1 MTLNGRLGGHG
12 MAKPIDPFGLQPNTE
27 EPLTMHID
35 MNSCFATVEQQAN
48 PLLRGRPIAVS
59 AYDTP
64 KAIIIAPSIEAK
76 AAGIKLGMTNYE
88 GKQLCRD
95 LVVLTPD
102 PPKYRDAHIRFR
114 NIFMSYTDK
123 VRPKSIDEAVMDF
136 SGSQAIRTKSM
147 VQIGHEIKRRVREEI
162 GEWMRVNVG
171 IGTSSF
177 LAKTAAGLH
186 KPDGLDVITHKNL
199 LDIYRGMELT
209 DITGISY
216 RNEARLNT
224 CGIYT
229 PMDFYNAPM
238 QVLKKQVFQSIN
250 GYYWYCR
257 LRGYEMDSI
266 DYGRKTF
273 GHTYALGQK
282 TADKTK
288 LAPMLMKLCE
298 KTGRRMRRSGYCAQ
312 GVHLSLIYQDHT
324 MWHKGRRTNS
334 YVYTTQDIFR
344 QAMLL
349 FNRQPYK
356 KVVTNLFVTVYDLMP
371 SDFMP
376 PNMFDTGKVDVV
388 SRSRA
393 IDNINDRYGEFTVIP
408 ADMLDVKDI
417 ILDRIAFGGAKEI
430 EDLYNR

>member
-1 MTLNGRLGGHG
+1 MATPLNPLGL
-12 MAKPIDPFGLQPNTE
+12 KINTA
-27 EPLTMHID
+27 EPLMMHID

-59 AYDTP
+59 AYDSP
-64 KAIIIAPSIEAK
+64 RAIIIAPSIEAK
-76 AAGIKLGMTNYE
+76 ATGIKLGMTNAE
-88 GKQLCRD
+88 GRQICPD

-136 SGSQAIRTKSM
+136 SGSQAIKTKSM
-147 VQIGHEIKRRVREEI
+147 ECIGYEIKRRVRDEI
-162 GEWMRVNVG
+162 GEWMKVNVG
-171 IGTSSF
+171 IGPSSF
-177 LAKTAAGLH
+177 LAKTAAGLN
-186 KPDGLDVITHKNL
+186 KPDGLDTITHHNL
-199 LDIYRGMELT
+199 LDIYKNMELT

-216 RNEARLNT
+216 RNEARLNSY
-224 CGIYT
+224 GIYT
-229 PMDFYNAPM
+229 PMDFFNADL

-257 LRGYEMDSI
+257 LRGYEMDSAEHK
-266 DYGRKTF
+266 RKTF
-273 GHTYALGQK
+273 GHAYALGQK
-282 TADKTK
+282 TADKAK

-298 KTGRRMRRSGYCAQ
+298 KAGRRMRASGYCAE
-312 GVHLSLIYQDHT
+312 GVHLSLIYEDHT
-324 MWHKGRRTNS
+324 LWHKGRKTKS

-356 KVVTNLFVTVYDLMP
+356 KVVTNIFITVYDLMS

-376 PNMFDTGKVDVV
+376 PNMFDIGKRDVV
-388 SRSRA
+388 SRSLA
-393 IDNINDRYGEFTVIP
+393 IDNVNDRYGEFTVVP
-408 ADMLDVKDI
+408 ASMLEVKDI

-430 EDLYNR
+430 EDLYY